1 MIIRNLKVL
10 KSILK
15 ELEEADIIKDF
26 YFDRGNG
33 SVEISITIYLDE
45 NGEGND
51 FVEIFVAQY
60 IEELIGKIENK
71 KDMQNMH
78 FNHHSWQ
85 EIYELPHSYTR
96 IFLVKDNKILNYKHD
111 ENGLVFDEITA

>member
-1 MIIRNLKVL
+1 MIIRNLKIL
-10 KSILK
+10 KSILE
-15 ELEEADIIKDF
+15 ELEEADIIQNF

-51 FVEIFVAQY
+51 FIEIFVAQY

-71 KDMQNMH
+71 KDIE
-78 FNHHSWQ
+78 FNRYSWQ
-85 EIYELPHSYTR
+85 DIYELPHSYTR
-96 IFLVKDNKILNYKHD
+96 RFLIEDKRISIYKHD
-111 ENGLVFDEITA
+111 ENGLVFGD